1 MNQLA
6 LKNSFSMPMGQE
18 MDQIVSVCKVLATC
32 PYYQKLGPG
41 GVLAIYLTA
50 REMSLPLMMCLN
62 GGMYT
67 FSGVVSLS
75 AQLMNMLIINAGHRA
90 DVLHLDE
97 KGCKIR
103 FWRCDRPKD
112 NCTFEY
118 EYTIEMAAKA
128 GYLGKDNWKK
138 SPKDMNFS
146 RCLSGGARKF
156 MPDVIMNAYAI
167 GELGE
172 EDGNILPAMPDLSTR
187 SIEAAKAPEETPKE
201 SQKTVEQEKTEGYEE
216 FCQKHLCED
225 EKVAYVRKIAQATNK
240 TEAQIINSAIS
251 NEAGFLTAFNKWN
264 TDQHNGEKKAKNKIA
279 AQPSAP
285 ALLLTP
291 ENLIVSA

>member
-1 MNQLA
+1 MSQLPTRS
-6 LKNSFSMPMGQE
+6 SFSMPVGQE
-18 MDQIVSVCKVLATC
+18 MDQIISVCKVLATC

-50 REMSLPLMMCLN
+50 REMNLPLMMCLN

-67 FSGVVSLS
+67 FSGLVSLS
-75 AQLMNMLIINAGHRA
+75 AQLMNMLIVNAGHRA
-90 DVLHLDE
+90 DILHLDE

-138 SPKDMNFS
+138 APKDMTFS

-172 EDGNILPAMPDLSTR
+172 EDGSIPTAMPDLSTR
-187 SIEAAKAPEETPKE
+187 SIEVHKPQEEPPKAI
-201 SQKTVEQEKTEGYEE
+201 EQEKTEGYEE

-240 TEAQIINSAIS
+240 TEAQIINSAVS
-251 NEAGFLTAFNKWN
+251 NEAGFLTAFNKWKV
-264 TDQHNGEKKAKNKIA
+264 DQQNGEKRAHHKRGAPLP
-279 AQPSAP
+279 AQANPSESLVA
-285 ALLLTP
+285 
-291 ENLIVSA
+291 SA

>member
-1 MNQLA
+1 MSQLTTRS
-6 LKNSFSMPMGQE
+6 SFSMPVGQE
-18 MDQIVSVCKVLATC
+18 MDQIISVCKVLATC

-50 REMSLPLMMCLN
+50 REMNLPLMMCLN

-67 FSGVVSLS
+67 FSGLVSLS
-75 AQLMNMLIINAGHRA
+75 AQLMNMLIVNAGHRA

-138 SPKDMNFS
+138 SPKDMTFS

-172 EDGNILPAMPDLSTR
+172 EDGSIPTAMPDLSTR
-187 SIEAAKAPEETPKE
+187 SIEVHKPQEEPPKAI
-201 SQKTVEQEKTEGYEE
+201 EQEKAEGYEE

-240 TEAQIINSAIS
+240 TEAQIINSAVS
-251 NEAGFLTAFNKWN
+251 NEAGFLTAFNKWKA
-264 TDQHNGEKKAKNKIA
+264 DQQNVEKREKHKRGAPLPTHTN
-279 AQPSAP
+279 PSESLVA
-285 ALLLTP
+285 
-291 ENLIVSA
+291 SA

>member
-1 MNQLA
+1 MSQLTTRS
-6 LKNSFSMPMGQE
+6 SFSMPVGQE
-18 MDQIVSVCKVLATC
+18 MDQIISVCKVLATC

-50 REMSLPLMMCLN
+50 REMNLPLMMCLN

-67 FSGVVSLS
+67 FSGLVSLS
-75 AQLMNMLIINAGHRA
+75 AQLMNMLIVNAGHRA

-138 SPKDMNFS
+138 SPKDMTFS

-172 EDGNILPAMPDLSTR
+172 EDGSIPTAMPDLSTR
-187 SIEAAKAPEETPKE
+187 SIEVHKPQEEPPKAI
-201 SQKTVEQEKTEGYEE
+201 EQEKTEGYEE

-240 TEAQIINSAIS
+240 TEAQIINSAVS
-251 NEAGFLTAFNKWN
+251 NEAGFLTAFNKWKA
-264 TDQHNGEKKAKNKIA
+264 DQQNVEKRAKHKG
-279 AQPSAP
+279 SAP
-285 ALLLTP
+285 LPAQT
-291 ENLIVSA
+291 NSAESLVASA

>member
-1 MNQLA
+1 MSQLTVR
-6 LKNSFSMPMGQE
+6 NSFAMPVGQE
-18 MDQIVSVCKVLATC
+18 MDQIVAVCKVLATC

-50 REMSLPLMMCLN
+50 REMNLPLMMCLN

-67 FSGVVSLS
+67 FSGLVSLS
-75 AQLMNMLIINAGHRA
+75 AQLMNMMIVNAGHRA
-90 DVLHLDE
+90 DVIQLDE
-97 KGCKIR
+97 KVCKIR
-103 FWRCDRPKD
+103 FWRSDRPKD

-138 SPKDMNFS
+138 SPRDMVYS

-172 EDGNILPAMPDLSTR
+172 EDGAISTSMPDLSTR
-187 SIEAAKAPEETPKE
+187 SVEVYKSPEETPQEPSKQLE
-201 SQKTVEQEKTEGYEE
+201 HEKTEEYEE
-216 FCQKHLCED
+216 FCQKHLRED
-225 EKVAYVRKIAQATNK
+225 DKMAYVRKIAQATNK
-240 TEAQIINSAIS
+240 TEAQIINSAVS
-251 NEAGFLTAFNKWN
+251 NESGFLTAFNKWKA
-264 TDQHNGEKKAKNKIA
+264 DQQNVEKRAKNKATAEATAMSLPIEGLIA
-279 AQPSAP
+279 TA
-285 ALLLTP
+285 
-291 ENLIVSA
+291 

>member
-75 AQLMNMLIINAGHRA
+75 AQLMNMLIVNAGHRA

-167 GELGE
+167 GELGRRME
-172 EDGNILPAMPDLSTR
+172 IFLKLCLICPLARLKLP
-187 SIEAAKAPEETPKE
+187 
-201 SQKTVEQEKTEGYEE
+201 
-216 FCQKHLCED
+216 KHL
-225 EKVAYVRKIAQATNK
+225 RKHQRNLKKQSNRKRQKGTKSLVKN
-240 TEAQIINSAIS
+240 TSARTKRW
-251 NEAGFLTAFNKWN
+251 LTSVKSLRLPIR
-264 TDQHNGEKKAKNKIA
+264 QKLKLSI
-279 AQPSAP
+279 QPSP
-285 ALLLTP
+285 TRQD
-291 ENLIVSA
+291 S

>member
-6 LKNSFSMPMGQE
+6 IRNSFSMPIGQE
-18 MDQIVSVCKVLATC
+18 MDQIMGVCKVLATC

-50 REMSLPLMMCLN
+50 REMNLPLMMCLN

-75 AQLMNMLIINAGHRA
+75 AQLMNMLIVNAGHRA
-90 DVLHLDE
+90 DVLQLDE
-97 KGCKIR
+97 KVCRIR
-103 FWRCDRPKD
+103 FWRSDRPKE

-118 EYTIEMAAKA
+118 EYTIEMAGKA

-138 SPKDMNFS
+138 SPKDMLFS

-172 EDGNILPAMPDLSTR
+172 EDGAIHPSTPDLSTR
-187 SIEAAKAPEETPKE
+187 SVEVYKSQEESTQDPPKQIEHEKA
-201 SQKTVEQEKTEGYEE
+201 EGYEE
-216 FCQKHLCED
+216 FYQKHFSDD
-225 EKVAYVRKIAQATNK
+225 EKLAYVRKIAQATNK
-240 TEAQIINSAIS
+240 TEAQIIHSAIS
-251 NEAGFLTAFNKWN
+251 NESGFLTAFNKWKV
-264 TDQHNGEKKAKNKIA
+264 DQNNVEKRAKNKANTQEATAMSLPIEGLVA
-279 AQPSAP
+279 TA
-285 ALLLTP
+285 
-291 ENLIVSA
+291 

>member
-1 MNQLA
+1 MSQLTTRS
-6 LKNSFSMPMGQE
+6 SFSMPVGQE
-18 MDQIVSVCKVLATC
+18 MDQIISVCKVLATC

-50 REMSLPLMMCLN
+50 REMNLPLMMCLN

-67 FSGVVSLS
+67 FSGLVSLS
-75 AQLMNMLIINAGHRA
+75 AQLMNMLIVNAGHRA

-138 SPKDMNFS
+138 SPKDMTFS

-172 EDGNILPAMPDLSTR
+172 EDGSIPTAMPDLSTR
-187 SIEAAKAPEETPKE
+187 SIEVHKPQEEPPKAI
-201 SQKTVEQEKTEGYEE
+201 EQEKTEGYEE

-240 TEAQIINSAIS
+240 TEAQIINSAVS
-251 NEAGFLTAFNKWN
+251 NEAGFLTAFNKWKA
-264 TDQHNGEKKAKNKIA
+264 DQQNIEKRAHNKRGAPLPTQTN
-279 AQPSAP
+279 SAESLV
-285 ALLLTP
+285 A
-291 ENLIVSA
+291 SA

>member
-1 MNQLA
+1 MSQLTTRS
-6 LKNSFSMPMGQE
+6 SFSMPVGQE
-18 MDQIVSVCKVLATC
+18 MDQIISICKVLATC

-50 REMSLPLMMCLN
+50 REMNLPLMMCLN

-67 FSGVVSLS
+67 FSGLVSLS
-75 AQLMNMLIINAGHRA
+75 AQLMNMLIVNAGHRA

-138 SPKDMNFS
+138 SPKDMTFS

-172 EDGNILPAMPDLSTR
+172 EDGTIPTAMPDLSTR
-187 SIEAAKAPEETPKE
+187 SIEVHKPQEEPPKAI
-201 SQKTVEQEKTEGYEE
+201 EQEKAEGYEE

-240 TEAQIINSAIS
+240 TEAQIINSAVS
-251 NEAGFLTAFNKWN
+251 NEAGFLTAFNKWKA
-264 TDQHNGEKKAKNKIA
+264 DQQNVEKREKHKRGAPLP
-279 AQPSAP
+279 AQTNPSESLVA
-285 ALLLTP
+285 
-291 ENLIVSA
+291 SA

>member
-1 MNQLA
+1 MSQLTTRS
-6 LKNSFSMPMGQE
+6 SFSMPVGQE
-18 MDQIVSVCKVLATC
+18 MDQIISVCKVLATC

-50 REMSLPLMMCLN
+50 REMNLPLMMCLN

-67 FSGVVSLS
+67 FSGLVSLS
-75 AQLMNMLIINAGHRA
+75 AQLMNMLIVNAGHRA

-138 SPKDMNFS
+138 SPKDMTFS

-172 EDGNILPAMPDLSTR
+172 EDGSIPTAMPDLSTR
-187 SIEAAKAPEETPKE
+187 SIEGHKSQEEPPKAI
-201 SQKTVEQEKTEGYEE
+201 EQEKTEGYEE

-240 TEAQIINSAIS
+240 TEAQIINSAVS
-251 NEAGFLTAFNKWN
+251 NEAGFLTAFNKWKAGQQN
-264 TDQHNGEKKAKNKIA
+264 VEKRAQHKGG
-279 AQPSAP
+279 
-285 ALLLTP
+285 ALLPTQTH
-291 ENLIVSA
+291 SAESLVASA